1 MTTETQSLDQA
12 RAQSPRMATWK
23 ALLLCLPIFLLS
35 SLIPLMVLQSGNLLA
50 FIASVPVWILLNV
63 FFALMVFT
71 GKTHRYRSVLFI
83 MVAISLPLDFIPW
96 MVETYGSMMLT
107 DEIIYSG
114 GASFCP
120 LTMPMVIVPAL
131 TKGIVIFPGQLVGT
145 GSHGIFS
152 FMALLWLGA
161 SLSIG
166 RGWCSWGCFYGGWDE
181 FFSRLRKK
189 PLIKHKQIDRRWT
202 YLPFGILLAIVLL
215 SAITFQP
222 VYCEWLCPFK
232 LVTEFQAPSSALAV
246 IQIAIFV
253 LLFIGLVI
261 VLPLLTR
268 RRIQCGLFC
277 PFGAMQSFF
286 NRITIFDI
294 RIDLD
299 KCSHCQKCIRECP
312 TFALDASCLES
323 GKPLMT
329 CTRCAHCI
337 DNCPTGAITY
347 RIKGTSLK
355 ASPAVA
361 RVLYL
366 YPAYFLMTFMGGS
379 LIMNALHR
387 ILTLIT
393 TGSILY
399 H

>member
-1 MTTETQSLDQA
+1 MTTETQPSDQA
-12 RAQSPRMATWK
+12 GAQSPRMAVWK
-23 ALLLCLPIFLLS
+23 ALLLCLPILLLS
-35 SLIPLMVLQSGNLLA
+35 ALIPLLSLQSGDPLMIISGLA
-50 FIASVPVWILLNV
+50 VWILVNV
-63 FFALMVFT
+63 FFVLMLIT

-83 MVAISLPLDFIPW
+83 MIAIALPLDFIPW
-96 MVETYGSMMLT
+96 MFETYGSMLLT
-107 DEIIYSG
+107 DETIYSG

-131 TKGIVIFPGQLVGT
+131 VKRVVIFPGTLVGT
-145 GSHGIFS
+145 GTHGIFS
-152 FMALLWLGA
+152 MMALLWLGV

-189 PLIKHKQIDRRWT
+189 PLIKHKQIDRRWI
-202 YLPFGILLAIVLL
+202 YLPFGILLAIVLI
-215 SAITFQP
+215 SALTYEP
-222 VYCEWLCPFK
+222 VYCAWLCPFK
-232 LVTEFQAPSSALAV
+232 LVTEFQAPATTLAI
-246 IQIAIFV
+246 IQIAIFI

-286 NRITIFDI
+286 NKINIFGV
-294 RIDLD
+294 RIDPE
-299 KCSHCQKCIRECP
+299 KCSRCEKCIRECP
-312 TFALDASCLES
+312 TFSLNEASLDS

-337 DNCPTGAITY
+337 DNCPQGAITY

-355 ASPAVA
+355 ASPTVA

-366 YPAYFLMTFMGGS
+366 YPAYFLMAFIGGAT
-379 LIMNALHR
+379 IMNGLQR
-387 ILTLIT
+387 LLMLIT
-393 TGSILY
+393 TGSML